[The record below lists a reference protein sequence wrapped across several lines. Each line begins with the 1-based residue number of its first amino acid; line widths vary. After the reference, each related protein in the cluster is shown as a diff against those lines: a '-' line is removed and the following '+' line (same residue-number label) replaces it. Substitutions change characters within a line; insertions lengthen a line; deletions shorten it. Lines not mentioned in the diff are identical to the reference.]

1 MFQLHLPQITLNA
14 NNISNNLQH
23 QWGEHEAYI
32 VQFCKAWME
41 GQELFVFQTSGSTGT
56 PKDITITR
64 AQMFAGANATIAR
77 MGFTAHDHFLLCLD
91 PKTIAGSMM
100 IVRALM
106 VNAPLT
112 YIKPSLNPLSGLDKQ
127 HPYTVASF
135 VPAQLHDFE
144 KYLPQFNRFHQ
155 VLVGGSAIPFSI
167 ENKLIQTTPC
177 VYHTYGM
184 TETVSHIAL
193 KKIGKDTSF
202 NLLHGND
209 IKLDTRGCLCIKGAV
224 TNNQWIIT
232 NDLVNII
239 NSTQF
244 EVLGRMDQVI
254 ITGGKKVVADIIEQA
269 ISEECASAFFIT
281 SLPHPQWGEEM
292 VMIVES
298 GTEINFEQL
307 KLQLLKKLK
316 PFEIPKRLLH
326 TPTFFRT
333 TLGKLDKLK
342 IIKQLTD

>member
-1 MFQLHLPQITLNA
+1 
-14 NNISNNLQH
+14 
-23 QWGEHEAYI
+23 
-32 VQFCKAWME
+32 
-41 GQELFVFQTSGSTGT
+41 
-56 PKDITITR
+56 
-64 AQMFAGANATIAR
+64 
-77 MGFTAHDHFLLCLD
+77 
-91 PKTIAGSMM
+91 
-100 IVRALM
+100 
-106 VNAPLT
+106 
-112 YIKPSLNPLSGLDKQ
+112 
-127 HPYTVASF
+127 
-135 VPAQLHDFE
+135 
-144 KYLPQFNRFHQ
+144 
-155 VLVGGSAIPFSI
+155 
-167 ENKLIQTTPC
+167 
-177 VYHTYGM
+177 
-184 TETVSHIAL
+184 
-193 KKIGKDTSF
+193 
-202 NLLHGND
+202 
-209 IKLDTRGCLCIKGAV
+209 
-224 TNNQWIIT
+224 
-232 NDLVNII
+232 VNII